1 MSYTGTVL
9 HVGNKDVD
17 ALIKDLEKL
26 KKKHKGK
33 KIKIGYRVC
42 NNECDSWGTEYECNC
57 DTYSV
62 EIE

>member
-42 NNECDSWGTEYECNC
+42 DNECDMNGPGACECDC
-57 DTYSV
+57 YAI